1 MAINIAAFEAISL
14 SELQTVMPWVNKE
27 WIDENPDAF
36 KHMLFDCG
44 IDIYNYPADEQFNT
58 HRNRFNNL
66 ITTWRWVGNSRIDK
80 EWVESPYASTAAK
93 DKAKGNR
100 LLIDC
105 YRMRGEVEIE

>member
-1 MAINIAAFEAISL
+1 MPLNIAAFEVISL
-14 SELQTVMPWVNKE
+14 SELQTVMPWLTKE
-27 WIDENPDAF
+27 WIDENPDTF
-36 KHMLFDCG
+36 NKMLFDCG
-44 IDIYNYPADEQFNT
+44 MDVFNFPVDAQYNT

-66 ITTWRWVGNSRIDK
+66 ITTWRWVCNSRLDQEWIDS
-80 EWVESPYASTAAK
+80 EYASTAAK